1 MVQSIDT
8 LVCKPVHGVRLEGK
22 SRQTSHFTFPSFSFL
37 ISQMGGRIYF
47 IGLNQMDGCEIA
59 L

>member
-22 SRQTSHFTFPSFSFL
+22 RQQTDKSLHFSKFQFPHKSN
-37 ISQMGGRIYF
+37 GRENLF
-47 IGLNQMDGCEIA
+47 HRVKSDGWM
-59 L
+59 